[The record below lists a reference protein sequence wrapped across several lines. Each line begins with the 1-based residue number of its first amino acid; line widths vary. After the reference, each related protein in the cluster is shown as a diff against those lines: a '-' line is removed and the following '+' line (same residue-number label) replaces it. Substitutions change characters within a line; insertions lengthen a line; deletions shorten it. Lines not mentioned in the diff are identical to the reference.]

1 MSPSKVSS
9 TRRTKVQIAIYVLA
23 VLLFIFLC
31 LPGTRLF
38 FRQEGYRWFFIFLF
52 SASLSFA
59 LTPLVKAM
67 ALRLKALDYPDRY
80 RKVHESPT
88 PILGGVAIYIAFTS
102 SLLVNFVLDAGM
114 KAILLG
120 ATLLMVVGV
129 INDLQHL
136 STSFRLSTQFL
147 ITTLLI
153 SYGVTLNLF
162 PKDSLWGLMGN
173 IGLTYIWILGITNAF
188 NFIDGMDGLAA
199 GLGVITSFFMGIVAF
214 QTNQPYFG
222 WLAIATLGSCLGFL
236 PFNFKPHQPAEIF
249 LGDSGSN
256 FIGFILAAFAVKGE
270 WADNNP
276 LVSLTAPLLIFGVL
290 IYDMAHI
297 TIARI
302 AQKKVTT
309 LRQWVEYVGR
319 DHIHHRMES
328 LFRSKKLSVLFI
340 YLVSICLGLTAIVLR
355 YARSLDALIL
365 LAQGV
370 VVFVII
376 TILEREGNRRE
387 RRRKKN

>member
-1 MSPSKVSS
+1 MSPFRVSS
-9 TRRTKVQIAIYVLA
+9 IKRTKFQITSYVLA

-38 FRQEGYRWFFIFLF
+38 FQQEGYRWLFIFLF
-52 SASLSFA
+52 SAFLSFS
-59 LTPLVKAM
+59 LTPLVRVM

-80 RKVHESPT
+80 RKAHKSPT

-120 ATLLMVVGV
+120 GTLLMVVG
-129 INDLQHL
+129 IISDLKQL
-136 STSFRLSTQFL
+136 STTFRLLSQFL

-153 SYGVTLNLF
+153 FYGVTLNLF
-162 PKDSLWGLMGN
+162 PKESLWGLVGN
-173 IGLTYIWILGITNAF
+173 IALTYIWILGITNAF

-214 QTNQPYFG
+214 QTDQPYFG
-222 WLAIATLGSCLGFL
+222 WLAIATLSSCLGFL
-236 PFNFKPHQPAEIF
+236 PFNFRPRQPAEIF
-249 LGDSGSN
+249 LGDSGST

-290 IYDMAHI
+290 IYDMVHI
-297 TIARI
+297 TISRLL
-302 AQKKVTT
+302 QGKVAT

-319 DHIHHRMES
+319 DHIHHRLES
-328 LFRSKKLSVLFI
+328 LLRSKKLSVLFI
-340 YLVSICLGLTAIVLR
+340 YLVSVCLGLTAIVLR
-355 YARSLDALIL
+355 YARSLDAVIL
-365 LAQGV
+365 LVQGTII
-370 VVFVII
+370 FVII
-376 TILEREGNRRE
+376 TILEWEGNRRE
-387 RRRKKN
+387 RRRR

>member
-1 MSPSKVSS
+1 
-9 TRRTKVQIAIYVLA
+9 
-23 VLLFIFLC
+23 
-31 LPGTRLF
+31 
-38 FRQEGYRWFFIFLF
+38 
-52 SASLSFA
+52 
-59 LTPLVKAM
+59 M

-136 STSFRLSTQFL
+136 STSFRLITQFL